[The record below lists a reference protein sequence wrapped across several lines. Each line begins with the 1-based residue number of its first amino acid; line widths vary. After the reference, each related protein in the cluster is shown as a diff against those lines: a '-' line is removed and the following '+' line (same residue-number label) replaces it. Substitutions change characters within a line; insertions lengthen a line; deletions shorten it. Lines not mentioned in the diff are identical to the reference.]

1 MSTVTLPKIANRFKA
16 PVKTALR
23 PLMMTSIEL
32 VSRTRDY
39 AESIELGRDYYPEK
53 TVTILSREP
62 LRQQAIHNVVKQN
75 KGFRFE
81 SVRCEAYSPVIGVI
95 GYTGTHF

>member
-1 MSTVTLPKIANRFKA
+1 MLQQVLTRSFPSI
-16 PVKTALR
+16 KTALR
-23 PLMMTSIEL
+23 PLMMTSVEL
-32 VSRTRDY
+32 VSRHRDY
-39 AESIELGRDYYPEK
+39 AESVELGRDYYPEK

-62 LRQQAIHNVVKQN
+62 LSRQAIHNVVKQN

-81 SVRCEAYSPVIGVI
+81 TVRCEPYTPVIDVI

>member
-1 MSTVTLPKIANRFKA
+1 MLTLTRPVSS
-16 PVKTALR
+16 VKTALR

-32 VSRTRDY
+32 VSRHRDY
-39 AESIELGRDYYPEK
+39 AESIDLVRNYYHEK

-62 LRQQAIHNVVKQN
+62 LPRQAIHNVVKQN

-81 SVRCEAYSPVIGVI
+81 SVRCEAYSPVIG
-95 GYTGTHF
+95 YTGTHF

>member
-1 MSTVTLPKIANRFKA
+1 MHYFTRISA
-16 PVKTALR
+16 R
-23 PLMMTSIEL
+23 PQ
-32 VSRTRDY
+32 
-39 AESIELGRDYYPEK
+39 LGRDYYPEK

-81 SVRCEAYSPVIGVI
+81 SVRCEAYSPVIG
-95 GYTGTHF
+95 YTGTHF

>member
-1 MSTVTLPKIANRFKA
+1 MLTLTRPVSS
-16 PVKTALR
+16 VKTALW

-32 VSRTRDY
+32 VSRHRDY
-39 AESIELGRDYYPEK
+39 AESIDLGRDYYPEK

-62 LRQQAIHNVVKQN
+62 LFRQAIHNVIKQN

-81 SVRCEAYSPVIGVI
+81 SVRCEPYTPVIDVT
-95 GYTGTHF
+95 GYTGAEF

>member
-1 MSTVTLPKIANRFKA
+1 MLQQVLTR
-16 PVKTALR
+16 PVSSIKTALR
-23 PLMMTSIEL
+23 PLMMTSVEL
-32 VSRTRDY
+32 VSRDRDY
-39 AESIELGRDYYPEK
+39 AESVDLVRDYYPEK

-62 LRQQAIHNVVKQN
+62 LSRQAIHNVVKQN

-81 SVRCEAYSPVIGVI
+81 TVRCEPYTPVIDVI

>member
-1 MSTVTLPKIANRFKA
+1 MLQQVLTRSFPSI
-16 PVKTALR
+16 KTALR
-23 PLMMTSIEL
+23 PLMMTSVEL
-32 VSRTRDY
+32 VSRDRDY
-39 AESIELGRDYYPEK
+39 AESVDLGRDYYPEK

-62 LRQQAIHNVVKQN
+62 LSRQAIHNVVKQN

-81 SVRCEAYSPVIGVI
+81 TVRCEPYTPVIDVI

>member
-1 MSTVTLPKIANRFKA
+1 MITLTRPVSS
-16 PVKTALR
+16 VKTVLR
-23 PLMMTSIEL
+23 PLMLTSIEL
-32 VSRTRDY
+32 VSQTMDY
-39 AESIELGRDYYPEK
+39 AESVSLNEPYYPQK

-62 LRQQAIHNVVKQN
+62 LSRQAIHNVVKQN

-81 SVRCEAYSPVIGVI
+81 SVRCEPYTPVIDVI

>member
-1 MSTVTLPKIANRFKA
+1 MLSQLLNR
-16 PVKTALR
+16 PTIKTTLR
-23 PLMMTSIEL
+23 PLMMTSVEL
-32 VSRTRDY
+32 VSRDRDY
-39 AESIELGRDYYPEK
+39 AESVDLGRDYYPEK

-62 LRQQAIHNVVKQN
+62 LSRQAIHNIVKQN

-81 SVRCEAYSPVIGVI
+81 SVKCEAYSPVIDVI

>member
-1 MSTVTLPKIANRFKA
+1 MLQQVLTRPVSS
-16 PVKTALR
+16 VKTALR
-23 PLMMTSIEL
+23 PLMMTSVEL
-32 VSRTRDY
+32 VSRHRDY
-39 AESIELGRDYYPEK
+39 AESIDLGYDYYPEK

-62 LRQQAIHNVVKQN
+62 LSRQAIHNVIKQN

-81 SVRCEAYSPVIGVI
+81 SVRCKAYSPVIDVI

>member
-1 MSTVTLPKIANRFKA
+1 MLQQVLTRSFPSI
-16 PVKTALR
+16 KTALR
-23 PLMMTSIEL
+23 PLMMTSVEL

-39 AESIELGRDYYPEK
+39 AESVELGRDYYPEK

-81 SVRCEAYSPVIGVI
+81 SVRCEAYSPVIG
-95 GYTGTHF
+95 YTGTHF

>member
-1 MSTVTLPKIANRFKA
+1 MFTTLTRPVSS
-16 PVKTALR
+16 VKTALR

-32 VSRTRDY
+32 VSRHRDY
-39 AESIELGRDYYPEK
+39 AESVELGRDYYPEK
-53 TVTILSREP
+53 TITILSREP
-62 LRQQAIHNVVKQN
+62 LPRQAIHNVIKQN

-81 SVRCEAYSPVIGVI
+81 SVKCELYSPLIDVK

>member
-1 MSTVTLPKIANRFKA
+1 MFTTLTRPVS

-32 VSRTRDY
+32 VSRAMDY
-39 AESIELGRDYYPEK
+39 AESVSLNEPYYPQK
-53 TVTILSREP
+53 TITILSREP
-62 LRQQAIHNVVKQN
+62 LPRQTIHNVVKQN
-75 KGFRFE
+75 KGYRFE
-81 SVRCEAYSPVIGVI
+81 SVKCEPYSPVIDVI